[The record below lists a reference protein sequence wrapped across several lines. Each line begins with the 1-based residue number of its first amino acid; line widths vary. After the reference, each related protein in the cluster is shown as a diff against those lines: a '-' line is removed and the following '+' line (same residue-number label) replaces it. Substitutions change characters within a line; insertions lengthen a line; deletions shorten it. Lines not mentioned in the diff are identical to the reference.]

1 MKNFTYIFKFCLMIM
16 AFFVALTLSV
26 SADTGKNKSY
36 AEKYITESLKLQLDR
51 MSVYE
56 FHLSES
62 ELFEII
68 DRVMKTNP
76 NFYYVENKF
85 YYTADATGVVRE
97 ITPVYLY
104 SAEEVRNIRSF
115 CDNEIEKILFSVDD
129 SMSDLQ
135 KVLTLHEYMCE
146 NFRYDDSFESGNMY
160 DMLRTG
166 KGTCQAFTLT
176 YMELLSRIGV
186 ESSYAYSDEIMHIW
200 NLVKLDGE
208 WYHVDLTWD
217 NVSPSVSHKNFLLTD
232 AEAIRSGH
240 AGLVNAEKIECKGGK
255 YSALSLRESPYRYV
269 PFKDGFIY
277 VDNISRSVYFD
288 RLDGGEKICL
298 YRIDDLWE
306 KGEGRYF
313 ANTFSMAISAGDKVY
328 FNTKNKIMQIDSE
341 LSVSVVCHLGFTSF
355 GIEQNNGV
363 QCYLDRRAEESV
375 KLEIPISFDADG
387 DGEVTVLDVAA
398 LDAYLLSE
406 DAFIYKYNVDA
417 NADRLIGREDLWALE
432 RHLLIDKSA

>member
-1 MKNFTYIFKFCLMIM
+1 MKNFTYIFKLCLMIM
-16 AFFVALTLSV
+16 AFFIALTLSV
-26 SADTGKNKSY
+26 SADTGKNKKC
-36 AEKYITESLKLQLDR
+36 AEKYITESLKLQIDR

-56 FHLSES
+56 FHLSEG

-76 NFYYVENKF
+76 DFYYVENKF

-97 ITPVYLY
+97 ITPVYRY
-104 SAEEVRNIRSF
+104 SAEEVRNIRNF

-176 YMELLSRIGV
+176 YMELLSRIGI
-186 ESSYAYSDEIMHIW
+186 ESSYAYSNEVMHIW

-217 NVSPSVSHKNFLLTD
+217 NVPPSVSHKNFLLTD
-232 AEAIRSGH
+232 SEAIRSGH
-240 AGLVNAEKIECKGGK
+240 AGLVNAGKIECKGGK

-341 LSVSVVCHLGFTSF
+341 LSVSVVCELGFTSF

-363 QCYLDRRAEESV
+363 RCYLDRRAEESV

-398 LDAYLLSE
+398 LDTYLLSE

-417 NADRLIGREDLWALE
+417 NADRLISREDLWALE